1 MTKDLHGCTNDVKT
15 NYSEKSYEILMN
27 LTPKRYPTA
36 ESARQNWLQWS
47 NSLRGSNGT
56 PSGSNSPSKVP
67 DKDALPALESM
78 FPDWDPRD
86 LQQLLKDNKNDGPST
101 IDAIFKMD
109 GPPRPKGSPAVTLL
123 SPTVAG
129 ASGGV
134 VAFPALDTRSDW
146 DVPLLG
152 KVTLIHP
159 FSTDIRLTHTNL

>member
-1 MTKDLHGCTNDVKT
+1 
-15 NYSEKSYEILMN
+15 
-27 LTPKRYPTA
+27 
-36 ESARQNWLQWS
+36 
-47 NSLRGSNGT
+47 
-56 PSGSNSPSKVP
+56 
-67 DKDALPALESM
+67 M

-86 LQQLLKDNKNDGPST
+86 LQQMLKDNKNDGPST

-123 SPTVAG
+123 SPTAAG

-152 KVTLIHP
+152 KVTKYNP